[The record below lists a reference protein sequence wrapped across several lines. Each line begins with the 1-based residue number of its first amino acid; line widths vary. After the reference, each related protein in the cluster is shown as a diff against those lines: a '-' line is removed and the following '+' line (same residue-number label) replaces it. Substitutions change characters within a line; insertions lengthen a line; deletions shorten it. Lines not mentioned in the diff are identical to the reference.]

1 MLQNVQIILQNVH
14 SFVTECTSKCYRMYN
29 ETLQNVHLIITKCTP
44 LLQNV
49 QVIIFKFLLLL
60 LQNVQEMRLT
70 DFIKLKRIEILR
82 GCCEYLQECPKLLII
97 HRFSITL

>member
-1 MLQNVQIILQNVH
+1 MYKQVLQNVH
-14 SFVTECTSKCYRMYN
+14 F
-29 ETLQNVHLIITKCTP
+29 IITEYTP

-49 QVIIFKFLLLL
+49 QVIKFKFLLLL

-82 GCCEYLQECPKLLII
+82 GLREYLYECPKLLII
-97 HRFSITL
+97 HRFAITCLPIYGYLKTIITFTL